1 MTFNQP
7 ITKKQLGLFL
17 IIVGLGADVLL
28 LIAGRLGG
36 GAWSGIGPVE
46 GALLAGGVALALCG
60 VPLLRLGDAPAAEGE
75 PRYRRVARSE
85 TGHSKNG
92 ETGHGKNGETGHS
105 VTVWVG
111 RVLAALALLA
121 FLAYLGVYVA
131 YAVELFRWPYDY
143 DQGESF
149 ELYDAV
155 LHSRGEWPYRDSS
168 VYPFYSSN
176 YPPVFHI
183 LNILLFPFF
192 GQTLLSGRVL
202 SFVITLL
209 TAFAIGWTVRRRTG
223 RVFIPLMSGLAYTAS
238 NFVYHIGPLCRQHMT
253 MVFFETLAVYFIASA
268 EAPTHAK
275 RKTIKTPFGLWTFDF
290 RLWTGLACLFLAG
303 YAKQLAVFT
312 AAAVFGYLLLRNPK
326 RAFVSVVIF
335 GALFGLVFL
344 GINWATN
351 GQWWLNTISA
361 NVNEYMAPQ
370 LIALT
375 RSWLKVHT
383 VFIVLA
389 VGMVI
394 YEAYFGSLSVYTLWF
409 IFALGTGVMSGKW
422 GAGEAYWVSSVAAA
436 IILSGFALGKLRDA
450 AVESGAVG
458 DRPQHKL
465 NRPQGKGYLAILIP
479 LLFLIQSTRMLHLPT
494 DGPFWGPVARV
505 LGVAGQSV
513 YADYPY
519 YDSVGYTQV
528 GHFMLPRDYEG
539 GARIMEYVRGTDLPV
554 FSEEAAFT
562 MLAGKPVI
570 TNPTQL
576 LNLYN
581 NGLLDTTELE
591 ALIRR
596 EAFGLVIMRAQFYP
610 PPVLAAIGQH
620 YGLVEHIP
628 MNGFNYIIMQP
639 LR

>member
-1 MTFNQP
+1 MVFDQP
-7 ITKKQLGLFL
+7 ITKKQLGLFF
-17 IIVGLGADVLL
+17 IIAGLGADTLL
-28 LIAGRLGG
+28 LIVGRLGA

-46 GALLAGGVALALCG
+46 GAMLAGGVLLALCG
-60 VPLLRLGDAPAAEGE
+60 IPLLRLEDAPAAAERE
-75 PRYRRVARSE
+75 PQYRRAARSE
-85 TGHSKNG
+85 TGHSA
-92 ETGHGKNGETGHS
+92 
-105 VTVWVG
+105 TVWVG

-131 YAVELFRWPYDY
+131 YAIELFRWPYDY

-155 LHSRGEWPYRDSS
+155 LHSRDEWPYRDSS

-183 LNILLFPFF
+183 LNILLFPLF

-223 RVFIPLMSGLAYTAS
+223 GVFIPLMCGLVYTAS
-238 NFVYHIGPLCRQHMT
+238 NFVYHIGPLCRQHLT
-253 MVFFETLAVYFIASA
+253 MVFFETLCVFFIADA
-268 EAPTHAK
+268 ENPRHAK
-275 RKTIKTPFGLWTFDF
+275 RNLV
-290 RLWTGLACLFLAG
+290 LGLACLFLAG

-312 AAAVFGYLLLRNPK
+312 AAAAFGYLLLRNPK
-326 RAFVSVVIF
+326 RALVSVVIF

-344 GINWATN
+344 AINWATD

-361 NVNEYMAPQ
+361 NVNEYMLPQ
-370 LIALT
+370 LIGLT

-383 VFIVLA
+383 IFIILA
-389 VGMVI
+389 VGIVI
-394 YEAYFGSLSVYTLWF
+394 YEAYFGSLSVYALWF
-409 IFALGTGVMSGKW
+409 VFSLGTGVMSGKW
-422 GAGEAYWVSSVAAA
+422 GAGEAYWVTSVAAA
-436 IILSGFALGKLRDA
+436 IILGGFALGKLRDQVA
-450 AVESGAVG
+450 QQ
-458 DRPQHKL
+458 RPQWDGSL
-465 NRPQGKGYLAILIP
+465 TILIP

-494 DGPFWGPVARV
+494 DGLFWGPVARV
-505 LGVAGQSV
+505 LGVAGQSA

-539 GARIMEYVRGTDLPV
+539 GARIMAYVRGTDLPV

-562 MLAGKPVI
+562 MLADKPVI

-591 ALIRR
+591 TMIRR
-596 EAFGLVIMRAQFYP
+596 EAFGLVVMRAQFYP
-610 PPVLAAIGQH
+610 PPVLVAIGQH

-639 LR
+639 LGQPEAP

>member
-1 MTFNQP
+1 MVLNQP
-7 ITKKQLGLFL
+7 IPKRLLGLFL
-17 IIVGLGADVLL
+17 ILAGLGGSMAIF
-28 LIAGRLGG
+28 IAGRLGMS
-36 GAWSGIGPVE
+36 AWTGIGPVE
-46 GALLAGGVALALCG
+46 ATLLVAGLLVALSG
-60 VPLLRLGDAPAAEGE
+60 IPLLRMGDAPAAAARE
-75 PRYRRVARSE
+75 PRYRRVARPAVNSDEPSE
-85 TGHSKNG
+85 TGHSAG
-92 ETGHGKNGETGHS
+92 STR
-105 VTVWVG
+105 WIG
-111 RVLAALALLA
+111 RALAALALLA

-149 ELYDAV
+149 ELYDAI

-176 YPPVFHI
+176 YPPVFHL
-183 LNILLFPFF
+183 LNILLFPIF

-202 SFVITLL
+202 SFIITLL

-223 RVFIPLMSGLAYTAS
+223 GVFLPLMSGLAYTAS
-238 NFVYHIGPLCRQHMT
+238 NFVYHVGPLCRQHLT

-268 EAPTHAK
+268 EDPIHGK
-275 RKTIKTPFGLWTFDF
+275 RKTLKTPFGLWTFDS
-290 RLWTGLACLFLAG
+290 RLFTGLACLFLAG

-326 RAFVSVVIF
+326 RALVSVVVF

-344 GINWATN
+344 GIDWATG

-361 NVNEYMAPQ
+361 NVNEYILPQ

-375 RSWLKVHT
+375 RAWLKVHT
-383 VFIVLA
+383 VFIILA

-394 YEAYFGSLSVYTLWF
+394 YEAYVESLSVYAVWF
-409 IFALGTGVMSGKW
+409 VCSLGTGIMSGKW
-422 GAGEAYWVSSVAAA
+422 GAGEAYWVTSVAAA
-436 IILSGFALGKLRDA
+436 IILSGFALGKLRDFVA
-450 AVESGAVG
+450 QQ
-458 DRPQHKL
+458 RPQW
-465 NRPQGKGYLAILIP
+465 KGYLAILIP

-494 DGPFWGPVARV
+494 EGPFWGPVARV
-505 LGVAGQSV
+505 LGVAGKSV

-539 GARIMEYVRGTDLPV
+539 GARIMEYVRSTDLPV

-581 NGLLDTTELE
+581 NGLLDTSELE
-591 ALIRR
+591 AMIRQ

-620 YGLVEHIP
+620 YEVVEHVP
-628 MNGFNYIIMQP
+628 MNGFNYIIMLP
-639 LR
+639 LGHPVEE

>member
-1 MTFNQP
+1 MLLKQP
-7 ITKKQLGLFL
+7 ISKKQLGLFL
-17 IIVGLGADVLL
+17 IIGGLGADVLL
-28 LIAGRLGG
+28 LIVGRLGA

-46 GALLAGGVALALCG
+46 GATLVGGMVVALCG
-60 VPLLRLGDAPAAEGE
+60 VPLLRLGNAPAAAAHE
-75 PRYRRVARSE
+75 PRYRNVARSE
-85 TGHSKNG
+85 TGHSA
-92 ETGHGKNGETGHS
+92 
-105 VTVWVG
+105 TVWVG

-121 FLAYLGVYVA
+121 FLAYLGVYIG
-131 YAVELFRWPYDY
+131 YAAELFRWPYDY

-209 TAFAIGWTVRRRTG
+209 TAFTIGWTVRRRTSG
-223 RVFIPLMSGLAYTAS
+223 VFLPLMCGLAYTAS
-238 NFVYHIGPLCRQHMT
+238 NFVYHIGPLCRQHLT
-253 MVFFETLAVYFIASA
+253 MVFFETLCVFFIADA
-268 EAPTHAK
+268 EHPRHGK
-275 RKTIKTPFGLWTFDF
+275 RNLVQ
-290 RLWTGLACLFLAG
+290 GLACLFLAG

-312 AAAVFGYLLLRNPK
+312 AVAVFGYLLLRHPK
-326 RAFVSVVIF
+326 RALVSVVVF
-335 GALFGLVFL
+335 GAFFGLVFL
-344 GINWATN
+344 GIDWATG

-361 NVNEYMAPQ
+361 NVNEYMFPQ
-370 LIALT
+370 LVALT
-375 RSWLKVHT
+375 RAWFKVHT
-383 VFIVLA
+383 VFIILA

-394 YEAYFGSLSVYTLWF
+394 YETYIGSLSVYALWF
-409 IFALGTGVMSGKW
+409 ISALGTGVMSGKW

-436 IILSGFALGKLRDA
+436 IILSGFALGRLRELVA
-450 AVESGAVG
+450 QR
-458 DRPQHKL
+458 RPQWK
-465 NRPQGKGYLAILIP
+465 NYLAIVIP

-505 LGVAGQSV
+505 LGVAGKSV

-539 GARIMEYVRGTDLPV
+539 GARIMAYVRSTDLPV

-581 NGLLDTTELE
+581 NGLLNTSELE
-591 ALIRR
+591 AMIRQ

-620 YGLVEHIP
+620 YGVVEHIP

-639 LR
+639 LSRPAAP

>member
-1 MTFNQP
+1 MALTRP

-17 IIVGLGADVLL
+17 IVAGLGADALL
-28 LIAGRLGG
+28 LLVGRLGA

-46 GALLAGGVALALCG
+46 RALLAGGVALALCG
-60 VPLLRLGDAPAAEGE
+60 IPLLRLGDAPAAAEDE
-75 PRYRRVARSE
+75 PRYRSVAQ
-85 TGHSKNG
+85 SK
-92 ETGHGKNGETGHS
+92 TGHGATF
-105 VTVWVG
+105 WVG
-111 RVLAALALLA
+111 RILAALALLA
-121 FLAYLGVYVA
+121 FLAYLVVYIA
-131 YAVELFRWPYDY
+131 YAADLFRWPYDY

-155 LHSRGEWPYRDSS
+155 LHSQGEWPYRDSS
-168 VYPFYSSN
+168 AYPFYSSN

-183 LNILLFPFF
+183 LNIVLFPLF
-192 GQTLLSGRVL
+192 GQTLLSGRIL

-223 RVFIPLMSGLAYTAS
+223 GVFIPLISGLAYTAS
-238 NFVYHIGPLCRQHMT
+238 NFVYHIGPLCRQHLM
-253 MVFFETLAVYFIASA
+253 MVFFETLCVFFIAGA
-268 EAPTHAK
+268 EDPRHGK
-275 RKTIKTPFGLWTFDF
+275 RNLV
-290 RLWTGLACLFLAG
+290 LGLACLFLAG

-312 AAAVFGYLLLRNPK
+312 AMAVFGYVLLRNPK
-326 RAFVSVVIF
+326 RALVSVVVF

-344 GINWATN
+344 AINWATG

-361 NVNEYMAPQ
+361 NVNEYMVPQ

-389 VGMVI
+389 VGMVL
-394 YEAYFGSLSVYTLWF
+394 YEAYMGSLSVYALWF
-409 IFALGTGVMSGKW
+409 ICALGTGVMSGKW
-422 GAGEAYWVSSVAAA
+422 GAGEAYWVTSVAAA
-436 IILSGFALGKLRDA
+436 IILGGFALGKLRDYVA
-450 AVESGAVG
+450 QW
-458 DRPQHKL
+458 RPQW
-465 NRPQGKGYLAILIP
+465 NGYLAMLIP
-479 LLFLIQSTRMLHLPT
+479 LLFLAQSTRMLHLPT

-519 YDSVGYTQV
+519 YDSVGYSQV

-539 GARIMEYVRGTDLPV
+539 GARIMAYVRGTDLPV

-562 MLAGKPVI
+562 MLAGKPVV

-591 ALIRR
+591 TMIRR

-610 PPVLAAIGQH
+610 PTVLAAIGQH

-639 LR
+639 LGQPEMP

>member
-1 MTFNQP
+1 MALTRP

-17 IIVGLGADVLL
+17 VIAGLGADALL
-28 LIAGRLGG
+28 LIAGRLGA

-46 GALLAGGVALALCG
+46 GALLAGGLVVALCG
-60 VPLLRLGDAPAAEGE
+60 VPLLRLGDAPAAAERE
-75 PRYRRVARSE
+75 SRYRGVARSE
-85 TGHSKNG
+85 TGHSEKV
-92 ETGHGKNGETGHS
+92 ETGHS
-105 VTVWVG
+105 ATVWVG

-183 LNILLFPFF
+183 LNILFFPLF

-209 TAFAIGWTVRRRTG
+209 TAVAIGWTVRRRTG
-223 RVFIPLMSGLAYTAS
+223 GVFIPLMCGLAYTAS
-238 NFVYHIGPLCRQHMT
+238 NFVYHIGPLCRQHLT
-253 MVFFETLAVYFIASA
+253 MVFFETLCVFFIADA
-268 EAPTHAK
+268 EHPRHGK
-275 RKTIKTPFGLWTFDF
+275 RNLV
-290 RLWTGLACLFLAG
+290 LGLACLFLAG

-312 AAAVFGYLLLRNPK
+312 AAAVFGYLLLRHPK
-326 RAFVSVVIF
+326 RVLVSVVIF

-344 GINWATN
+344 GIDWATG

-361 NVNEYMAPQ
+361 NVNEYMFPQ

-375 RSWLKVHT
+375 RAWLKVHT
-383 VFIVLA
+383 VFIILA
-389 VGMVI
+389 VGMVL
-394 YEAYFGSLSVYTLWF
+394 YEAYIGALSVYALWF
-409 IFALGTGVMSGKW
+409 ICVLGTGVMSGKW
-422 GAGEAYWVSSVAAA
+422 GAGEAYWVSSVTAA

-450 AVESGAVG
+450 VAQQ
-458 DRPQHKL
+458 RPQW
-465 NRPQGKGYLAILIP
+465 KGYLAIVIP
-479 LLFLIQSTRMLHLPT
+479 LLFLIQSMRMLHLPT

-505 LGVAGQSV
+505 LGVAGKSV

-539 GARIMEYVRGTDLPV
+539 GARIMAYVRGTDLPV

-581 NGLLDTTELE
+581 NGLLDTSELG
-591 ALIRR
+591 AMIRR

-620 YGLVEHIP
+620 YGVVEHIP

-639 LR
+639 LGQPEAP